1 MGFIIPIFGTSKK
14 MIKDILNRHIRKLR
28 KINEKNLS
36 KTVKKID
43 KLTQELLAE
52 LYNNKEKL
60 NF

>member
-1 MGFIIPIFGTSKK
+1 